1 MSLVIIR
8 KTLFETDFYE
18 SEGKMS
24 DKERYKLDMEQL
36 YSHWK
41 LKEPAIRLVSTK
53 SGEGEKIIINH
64 RNNIFISDG
73 VVYPEVW
80 YSQNVRVLF
89 LLKEA
94 YTKNGNSDWDLVK
107 DHLLLKE
114 KKMSHLF
121 KRICQWTQGI
131 LNTSQDDIPA
141 FFSGLSDNHYGNDIL
156 KQIAVVNVKKS
167 GGKANS
173 SMEEINQY
181 AEYDS
186 EELKK
191 ELEIIDPTVIV
202 CGYTISSL
210 NIIMGT
216 EIKDYDSPNENWF
229 YSTQLNEHDVIVLDY
244 YHPANQYPDLLNYY
258 GLLGIYQQ
266 ALKNNGKGKQ
276 INRKRE

>member
-1 MSLVIIR
+1 M
-8 KTLFETDFYE
+8 
-18 SEGKMS
+18 
-24 DKERYKLDMEQL
+24 
-36 YSHWK
+36 
-41 LKEPAIRLVSTK
+41 
-53 SGEGEKIIINH
+53 
-64 RNNIFISDG
+64 
-73 VVYPEVW
+73 
-80 YSQNVRVLF
+80 
-89 LLKEA
+89 
-94 YTKNGNSDWDLVK
+94 
-107 DHLLLKE
+107 
-114 KKMSHLF
+114 
-121 KRICQWTQGI
+121 
-131 LNTSQDDIPA
+131 NTSQDDIPA

-210 NIIMGT
+210 NIIMGA
-216 EIKDYDSPNENWF
+216 EIKDYDNPNENWF
-229 YSTQLNEHDVIVLDY
+229 YSAQLNDHDVIVLDY

-266 ALKNNGKGKQ
+266 ALKNNGKGK
-276 INRKRE
+276 

>member
-1 MSLVIIR
+1 MNQR
-8 KTLFETDFYE
+8 E
-18 SEGKMS
+18 KMS

-41 LKEPAIRLVSTK
+41 LKEPAIRFVPTK

-73 VVYPEVW
+73 VVFPELW
-80 YSQNVRVLF
+80 YSQNVRILF

-94 YTKNGNSDWDLVK
+94 YTKNGDSDWDLVK

-121 KRICQWTQGI
+121 KRICQWTQGL

-141 FFSGLSDNHYGNDIL
+141 FFSGMSDIHYGNDIL
-156 KQIAVVNVKKS
+156 KHIAVVNVKKS

-229 YSTQLNEHDVIVLDY
+229 YSTQLNDHDVIVLDY
-244 YHPANQYPDLLNYY
+244 YHPANQYPDLLKYY

-266 ALKNNGKGKQ
+266 ALKTTVKVNK
-276 INRKRE
+276 